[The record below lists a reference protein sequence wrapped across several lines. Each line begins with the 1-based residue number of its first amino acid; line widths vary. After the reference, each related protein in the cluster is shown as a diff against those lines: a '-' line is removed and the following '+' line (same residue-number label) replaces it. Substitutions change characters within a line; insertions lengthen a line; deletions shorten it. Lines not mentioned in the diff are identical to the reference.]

1 MMRRR
6 YLVACER
13 DVRREGD
20 GRVAMEASEIER
32 AGATLLPAESLVA
45 RARERLGTEL
55 RALPPEGSVAWRA
68 ALLADGAPG
77 VSFGALAH
85 GVRSAARAGR
95 MADAQ
100 ELFVALLRRIDGL
113 NRRWVA
119 SVLWSL
125 PVAQRAERAQDLAQ
139 ELTLA
144 LWQQIGLRDDDAWE
158 LFFQRALAFA
168 QGHVAAAYLRRQGLR
183 ADPRVAQAE
192 RGLAVVF
199 SRLAD
204 EASAEVAL
212 DVPAAADVAAFTR
225 AELADLRALIA
236 RLPERERLAVVMRF
250 WQQAGESEIA
260 EALGGVTTRAVRYT
274 LSRAYKRL
282 RAWYMGG
289 QADEPTLVSDA
300 EEVDADDQ

>member
-1 MMRRR
+1 M
-6 YLVACER
+6 
-13 DVRREGD
+13 
-20 GRVAMEASEIER
+20 AMEASEVEHA
-32 AGATLLPAESLVA
+32 AGGLPAAETLVA
-45 RARERLGTEL
+45 LARRRLGAEL
-55 RALPPEGSVAWRA
+55 RALPPEGSAAWRA
-68 ALLADGAPG
+68 ALLAEGSPG

-85 GVRSAARAGR
+85 GVRIAARAR
-95 MADAQ
+95 RTADAQ
-100 ELFVALLRRIDGL
+100 DMFVTLLRRIDGL

-125 PVAQRAERAQDLAQ
+125 PMAERAERAQDLAQ

-144 LWQQIGLRDDDAWE
+144 LWQQIGLRDDAAWE
-158 LFFQRALAFA
+158 LYFQRALTFA

-183 ADPRVAQAE
+183 GDPRVAQAE

-204 EASAEVAL
+204 EASADGAADVA
-212 DVPAAADVAAFTR
+212 DVTDVAAFTR
-225 AELADLRALIA
+225 AELSDLRALIA

-274 LSRAYKRL
+274 LRRAYKRL
-282 RAWYMGG
+282 RAWYDGEHTDVPDLM
-289 QADEPTLVSDA
+289 SDA
-300 EEVDADDQ
+300 EENADG